1 MTDDGKPQRTF
12 FVEKTDFKENEI
24 RKTGVVK
31 RRIKNY
37 RIISSDDKSGDYFF
51 YMGEINLQ
59 FKGNKLDKGAKVDF
73 QVVDIPKTGNLENKN
88 GRATDV
94 KVIS

>member
-1 MTDDGKPQRTF
+1 
-12 FVEKTDFKENEI
+12 
-24 RKTGVVK
+24 
-31 RRIKNY
+31 
-37 RIISSDDKSGDYFF
+37 
-51 YMGEINLQ
+51 MGEINLQ

-73 QVVDIPKTGNLENKN
+73 QVVDIPKTGNFENKN

>member
-1 MTDDGKPQRTF
+1 MTASRKEHFLQ
-12 FVEKTDFKENEI
+12 KTDFKENEI

-51 YMGEINLQ
+51 YMGEINPQ
-59 FKGNKLDKGAKVDF
+59 FKGNKLDKGTKVDF
-73 QVVDIPKTGNLENKN
+73 QVVDIPKASNSENEN

-94 KVIS
+94 KVID